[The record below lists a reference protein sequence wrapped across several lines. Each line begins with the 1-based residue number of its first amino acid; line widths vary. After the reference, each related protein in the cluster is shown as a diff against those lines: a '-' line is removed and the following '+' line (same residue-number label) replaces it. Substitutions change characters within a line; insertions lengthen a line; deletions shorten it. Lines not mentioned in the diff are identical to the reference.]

1 MEFTIDGDID
11 GEVVGSSA
19 EMEGSRAGDDNETGG
34 SSVEGA
40 FQLGQDDKLILDSSG
55 RNLIPSAIP
64 VVSVVSAD
72 EPYVGQEFETE
83 AAAHAFY
90 NAYATHVGFII
101 RVSKLSR
108 SRRDGTAIGR
118 ALVCNKE
125 GYRMPDK
132 REKIV
137 RQRAE
142 TRVGCRAM
150 ILVRKV
156 SSGKWVVTKFVK
168 EHTHPLTPG
177 KGRRDCIYDQY
188 PNEHDKI
195 RELSQQLAIEKKR
208 AATYKRHLDL
218 IFEHIEEHNESLS
231 KKIQHI
237 VDSVKEIEG
246 KEQQVDS
253 DVGVRAVE
261 TSSRQEPIAYQE
273 EAILEPYQ
281 GMEFESED
289 AAKIFYD
296 DYARRLG
303 FVMRVM
309 SCRRSERDGRILA
322 RRLGCNKEGHCV
334 SIRGKFGPNRKPR
347 ASTREG
353 CKAMIHVK
361 YDKSGKWVIT
371 KFVKEHNHSLVVS
384 PREARQ
390 TMDEKDKKIQE
401 LSAELRNKKR
411 LCTTYQEQ
419 LTAFMKIVEE
429 YNDQLSLKVRNVVNN
444 LKEFEFID
452 VELTQRG

>member
-1 MEFTIDGDID
+1 MTAVEFTVDGDVD

-19 EMEGSRAGDDNETGG
+19 EMEGSRAGDENETGG

-40 FQLGQDDKLILDSSG
+40 FQLGQEDKIILDSSG
-55 RNLIPSAIP
+55 RNIIPSAIP

-108 SRRDGTAIGR
+108 SRRDGSAIGR

-168 EHTHPLTPG
+168 EHTHALTPG

-195 RELSQQLAIEKKR
+195 RELSQQLAVEKKR

-246 KEQQVDS
+246 KEQQ
-253 DVGVRAVE
+253 GYR
-261 TSSRQEPIAYQE
+261 
-273 EAILEPYQ
+273 
-281 GMEFESED
+281 
-289 AAKIFYD
+289 
-296 DYARRLG
+296 
-303 FVMRVM
+303 
-309 SCRRSERDGRILA
+309 
-322 RRLGCNKEGHCV
+322 
-334 SIRGKFGPNRKPR
+334 
-347 ASTREG
+347 
-353 CKAMIHVK
+353 
-361 YDKSGKWVIT
+361 
-371 KFVKEHNHSLVVS
+371 
-384 PREARQ
+384 
-390 TMDEKDKKIQE
+390 
-401 LSAELRNKKR
+401 
-411 LCTTYQEQ
+411 
-419 LTAFMKIVEE
+419 
-429 YNDQLSLKVRNVVNN
+429 
-444 LKEFEFID
+444 
-452 VELTQRG
+452 

>member
-1 MEFTIDGDID
+1 MTAVEFTVDGDVD

-19 EMEGSRAGDDNETGG
+19 EMEGSRAGDENETGG

-40 FQLGQDDKLILDSSG
+40 FQLGQEDKIILDSSG
-55 RNLIPSAIP
+55 RNIIPSAIP

-108 SRRDGTAIGR
+108 SRRDGSAIGR

-168 EHTHPLTPG
+168 EHTHALTPG

-188 PNEHDKI
+188 PVSSCSFTVACKFLKYNPLLIYRK
-195 RELSQQLAIEKKR
+195 S
-208 AATYKRHLDL
+208 TLDYYYPKHFSVFL
-218 IFEHIEEHNESLS
+218 ILLY
-231 KKIQHI
+231 
-237 VDSVKEIEG
+237 
-246 KEQQVDS
+246 
-253 DVGVRAVE
+253 
-261 TSSRQEPIAYQE
+261 AY
-273 EAILEPYQ
+273 P
-281 GMEFESED
+281 
-289 AAKIFYD
+289 
-296 DYARRLG
+296 
-303 FVMRVM
+303 
-309 SCRRSERDGRILA
+309 
-322 RRLGCNKEGHCV
+322 
-334 SIRGKFGPNRKPR
+334 
-347 ASTREG
+347 
-353 CKAMIHVK
+353 
-361 YDKSGKWVIT
+361 
-371 KFVKEHNHSLVVS
+371 
-384 PREARQ
+384 
-390 TMDEKDKKIQE
+390 
-401 LSAELRNKKR
+401 
-411 LCTTYQEQ
+411 LC
-419 LTAFMKIVEE
+419 
-429 YNDQLSLKVRNVVNN
+429 
-444 LKEFEFID
+444 
-452 VELTQRG
+452 